1 MDGTVAFVL
10 RRAVLMG
17 KENLEASTQAAEIAE
32 FQRFLESDDI
42 APVDMVTYG
51 KRLAEIILDA
61 LKDRLSASGQPFTS
75 CSHSRAIAQPYPVAS
90 SDFVRHPSP
99 NR

>member
-42 APVDMVTYG
+42 VTYG